1 VSLRT
6 RLLLAA
12 GYLVAVVVVALSV
25 PLGLNVERRAASEF
39 RAGVLGNAA
48 ILAARVSHLVAG
60 AAAEDG
66 PDPQLTAVVNE
77 TAGSL
82 DARVVVTDGRGRVLA
97 DSAGRAAHGSA
108 YATSERP
115 EFGVALFEGRID
127 SRRRFSDTEGEEL
140 LLVTVPVV
148 QRGAVA
154 GAVRV
159 SRSEGSF
166 GAEVRRSWA
175 GLALIGGAVVLAG
188 LALAWFLATT
198 LARPVARLRDAAAR
212 LGRGDLTARTAPEGP
227 GELESLG
234 RSFNRMADALTANLA
249 SQQDFLA
256 NASHQLR
263 TPLTGL
269 KLRLEA
275 IRRGRGSAEEEAA
288 KAEMEVDRLSQL
300 VEDLLKLARAASV
313 ESTGA
318 SVDLADAVRQA
329 TDRWAGSAAEAG
341 MTLRVEAQG
350 APTAWADASDVVQ
363 VLDNLVENATRY
375 CPGGTAIVLEAGT
388 NGGRPFLAVADDG
401 PGVPPA
407 ERPRLFERFY
417 RGSSGRG
424 AGPGTGL
431 GLAVVR
437 ELIRRW
443 GGEVR
448 LIDAPGTRIE
458 ATFPSS
464 SAVS

>member
-1 VSLRT
+1 VSLRS

-12 GYLVAVVVVALSV
+12 GYLLAVVVVALLV

-39 RAGVLGNAA
+39 QAGVLGNAA
-48 ILAARVSHLVAG
+48 ILAARVSHLVA
-60 AAAEDG
+60 AAVGDG
-66 PDPQLTAVVNE
+66 TDPRLTTVVSE
-77 TAGSL
+77 TASSL
-82 DARVVVTDGRGRVLA
+82 GARVVVTDGQGRVLA
-97 DSAGRAAHGSA
+97 DSANRAAHGSA
-108 YATSERP
+108 YATPERP

-127 SRRRFSDTEGEEL
+127 SRRRFSQTEEEEL
-140 LLVTVPVV
+140 LFVTVPVV
-148 QRGAVA
+148 QRGTVV

-159 SRSEGSF
+159 SRPQGSF

-234 RSFNRMADALTANLA
+234 RSFNRMAEALTANLA

-275 IRRGRGSAEEEAA
+275 IRRGRGAAHEEAA
-288 KAEMEVDRLSQL
+288 KAEMEVDRLSDL

-318 SVDLADAVRQA
+318 SVDLADVARQA
-329 TDRWAGSAAEAG
+329 TDRWAAAAAEAG
-341 MTLRVEAQG
+341 MTLRVEARG
-350 APTAWADASDVVQ
+350 APTAWADASDVAQ
-363 VLDNLVENATRY
+363 VLDNLIENAIRY
-375 CPGGTAIVLEAGT
+375 CPGGTTISAETGT
-388 NGGRPFLAVADDG
+388 LFGRPFLAVADDG

-431 GLAVVR
+431 GLAVVK
-437 ELIRRW
+437 ELVHRW

-448 LIDAPGTRIE
+448 LADAPGTRIE
-458 ATFPSS
+458 AVFPSS
-464 SAVS
+464 STVS